1 MTQESVYTGSPDTIA
16 GSKVATESS
25 AGDSNVE
32 IQQLITKGTPAPSSI
47 VASPLRTNISTA
59 DSTDLSIFIVDTA
72 EALEVNN
79 GTTVC
84 VSMTDEAF
92 NGENTLTPV
101 FLDSSG
107 EILGIGETKTF
118 TVSTL
123 EDGTSSENY
132 FAPMEMWDTFGAAE
146 VMIHVTSITGTGNN
160 INIYAYII

>member
-1 MTQESVYTGSPDTIA
+1 MTQESIYTGSPDTLA
-16 GSKVATESS
+16 GTKVATEVSVED
-25 AGDSNVE
+25 GNVE
-32 IQQLITKGTPAPSSI
+32 IQQQITKGTPAPTAI
-47 VASPLRTNISTA
+47 VASPLRTNISTK
-59 DSTDLSIFIVDTA
+59 DSTDLSVFIADTA

-84 VSMTDEAF
+84 VSMTDEATD
-92 NGENTLTPV
+92 GENTLTPV

-123 EDGTSSENY
+123 EDGSSMENY
-132 FAPMEMWDTFGAAE
+132 LAPMEMWDTFGAAE
-146 VMIHVTSITGTGNN
+146 VMIHVTSVTGSANN